1 MKRELTLWLG
11 LSIFPDAA
19 VVIESN
25 RICIILMHFETL
37 QYIQHSD
44 TIIVPAVY
52 VPSAPLPRDYIY
64 THTHV
69 SVCVCRYY
77 SVSLPAE
84 KK

>member
-1 MKRELTLWLG
+1 MKRELTLWPG
-11 LSIFPDAA
+11 LSIFPDAT

-37 QYIQHSD
+37 QSIQHSD
-44 TIIVPAVY
+44 TIIVPAVVY
-52 VPSAPLPRDYIY
+52 TPIPPERLYIY
-64 THTHV
+64 THTCE
-69 SVCVCRYY
+69 CVCRYY